1 MSTHEARGSGDR
13 SATAASRYRLDGSYR
28 RPGDGRVVI
37 GGSPLRLLTLSAGG
51 VEVMRSI
58 ERDGSPVALD
68 AGVMS
73 LLGRLLD
80 LGIVHPVHDN
90 ASDQASDNAPDHTIP
105 GSLTIVTPFHRDLDP
120 AGPTPTGATGAA
132 AGAAVRLSGV
142 DPTIVVDDASCPALR
157 RDEIAAGDDMRDI
170 DGVRLVRLVRLD
182 RNVGPG
188 GARNA
193 GLHLVDTAFVA
204 FVDADVEIDDASIR
218 DLLAWFDDPTV
229 ALVAPRIRATAGTGR
244 LARFEAL
251 RSPLDLGAEPA
262 RVAPTTRVSYVP
274 AAVLVCRTEAL
285 RAVGGFDQALR
296 WGEDVDLVWRLHAAG
311 WRCRYEPT
319 VVALH
324 RTRPSLRAWVEQRFR
339 YGTSAAPLAERHP
352 GALAPVRMSGWSAAT
367 GAPIAAGI
375 PLLGIAVGVGTTVA
389 LVRKLRQVPP
399 IESIRL
405 AGMGNLYAGRLL
417 ATTVTRTWWPVAA
430 TAAVLSRRAR
440 RLLLAA
446 VVVPIVL
453 DRRADRAGRAGRAGR
468 AESAVVDPIT
478 YAALHLLDDFAY
490 GAGVWVGAWRRRSA
504 AALLPSFE
512 SWPPRDSSGPR
523 GT

>member
-1 MSTHEARGSGDR
+1 MTVHEERGPGDR
-13 SATAASRYRLDGSYR
+13 SVTASGRYRLDASYR
-28 RPGDGRVVI
+28 RPGDGRVLI

-58 ERDGSPVALD
+58 ERDGSPVAHTT
-68 AGVMS
+68 GVMS

-80 LGIVHPVHDN
+80 LGIVHPVHDH
-90 ASDQASDNAPDHTIP
+90 ASDHAIP
-105 GSLTIVTPFHRDLDP
+105 GSLTIVTPFHRHLDP
-120 AGPTPTGATGAA
+120 AGEAATGTAGAA
-132 AGAAVRLSGV
+132 AVRIPGV
-142 DPTIVVDDASCPALR
+142 DPTIVVDDASSPALR
-157 RDEIAAGDDMRDI
+157 RDEIAAGDVTRDI
-170 DGVRLVRLVRLD
+170 DRVRLVRLD

-193 GLHLVDTAFVA
+193 GLDLVDTPFVA
-204 FVDADVEIDDASIR
+204 FVDADVEIDDTSIR

-229 ALVAPRIRATAGTGR
+229 ALVAPRIRATAGSGR

-296 WGEDVDLVWRLHAAG
+296 WGEDVDLVWRLHEAG

-324 RTRPSLRAWVEQRFR
+324 RTRPSLRAWIEQRFR

-367 GAPIAAGI
+367 WAPIAAGI
-375 PLLGIAVGVGTTVA
+375 PLLGVAVGVGTTVA

-417 ATTVTRTWWPVAA
+417 ATTVTRAWWPVAA

-440 RLLLAA
+440 RVLLAA

-453 DRRADRAGRAGRAGR
+453 DRRTDRAGADGA
-468 AESAVVDPIT
+468 APAVVDPIT
-478 YAALHLLDDFAY
+478 YAALHLLDDLAY

-523 GT
+523 RT